1 MRTIKLT
8 HDEIALIQQALSM
21 AENSY
26 TDTQKELMG
35 KFAQGRFVPNNGEDK
50 QMALEYFKK
59 GCKFADLNIEIEKG
73 GKDV

>member
-8 HDEIALIQQALSM
+8 HEEIALIQQALSM

-26 TDTQKELMG
+26 MDTQKELMS
-35 KFAQGRFVPNNGEDK
+35 KFTQGRFVPNNGEDK

-59 GCKFADLNIEIEKG
+59 SCTFAYLNIEIEKG
-73 GKDV
+73 ERDV